1 MFYYPTVLKRHS
13 GCFSTIWLVA
23 TKGIKIPRRDFLK
36 VNVIRTCDDIMSY
49 VLQRVPPPQP
59 GLPRPRFS
67 LYLSSQLQ
75 YGVIL
80 VYHRQC
86 ALLLQELQ
94 SVLVKLLKQRS
105 SQIIDMDEPSRQA
118 LDFPDAL
125 SLMEDTEGALDPLF
139 GVMFMREAMPSPN
152 TLIQMG
158 REYQREWSPELP
170 AAAEQNSAITAFPET
185 ITLRER
191 EPIAIPPAEFEGMEL
206 VDQHPDT
213 IDILMAQTGHFP
225 EGEDFDIL
233 EQGMQP
239 GDQEMDIERDLREE
253 DLEGKTTR
261 DFTASTIDSL
271 HPTLS
276 TEDVILPQEDPGLSG
291 EKPTSPSHLHTP
303 TSVPILPSP
312 PHAAEKRQRPSLQ
325 LKDVPTPEVQ
335 MRTRKRQL
343 IFFDPETQIP
353 EQVQQEQI
361 NDPHIETGPRLT
373 LQPPS
378 QRLPSAAELFNNPC
392 TPLPEELL
400 LLWKQAATITP
411 LSGSDLQVGER
422 GPESNDSEKEREHAM
437 VEAAEEVEAREG
449 KDGGAAL
456 SPYSEF
462 RRDVVD
468 LEMNGFSDP
477 DTTLERSDQ
486 REMSRIRDM
495 SPMFS
500 PEKEG
505 PTVPRSL
512 KDIPEVVD
520 ELLERAAAESPGLP
534 FDIPENEEGHVV
546 FASLLPPDANRR
558 TVSKSFMRL
567 LESLTA
573 KSVRAEQDE
582 PYGDILIFPGLNYEE
597 QRQTL

>member
-1 MFYYPTVLKRHS
+1 
-13 GCFSTIWLVA
+13 
-23 TKGIKIPRRDFLK
+23 
-36 VNVIRTCDDIMSY
+36 MSY

-86 ALLLQELQ
+86 ALLLQELE
-94 SVLVKLLKQRS
+94 SVLVKLLKQRT
-105 SQIIDMDEPSRQA
+105 SQIIDIDEPSRQA

-139 GVMFMREAMPSPN
+139 GLMFMREAIPSPN

-158 REYQREWSPELP
+158 QEYQREWSPELP
-170 AAAEQNSAITAFPET
+170 AADEQNSAITASLET

-191 EPIAIPPAEFEGMEL
+191 EPIVIHPAEFEGMEL

-213 IDILMAQTGHFP
+213 IDILMAQTGYFP

-239 GDQEMDIERDLREE
+239 GDLEMDIERDVREE

-261 DFTASTIDSL
+261 DFTASTIDSQ

-276 TEDVILPQEDPGLSG
+276 TDDVILPQEDPGLSG
-291 EKPTSPSHLHTP
+291 VKPRSPSDLHTP

-312 PHAAEKRQRPSLQ
+312 PHVAGKRLRPFLQ

-335 MRTRKRQL
+335 MRRRKRQL

-353 EQVQQEQI
+353 QQVQQEQI

-373 LQPPS
+373 FQPPS

-422 GPESNDSEKEREHAM
+422 MPESTDSEKEREHAM
-437 VEAAEEVEAREG
+437 VEEVEAREG

-462 RRDVVD
+462 NRDGVD

-477 DTTLERSDQ
+477 DTMLERSDQ
-486 REMSRIRDM
+486 RETSRIRDI

-505 PTVPRSL
+505 PAVPRSL

-520 ELLERAAAESPGLP
+520 EFLERAAEESPGLP

-567 LESLTA
+567 LESLKA
-573 KSVRAEQDE
+573 KRLRAEQDE
-582 PYGDILIFPGLNYEE
+582 PYGDILIFHGLKYEE
-597 QRQTL
+597 QRQAL

>member
-36 VNVIRTCDDIMSY
+36 VNVINTCDDIMSY
-49 VLQRVPPPQP
+49 VLQQVPPPQP

-86 ALLLQELQ
+86 ALLLQDLQ
-94 SVLVKLLKQRS
+94 SVLVKLLKQRV
-105 SQIIDMDEPSRQA
+105 SQKIDMNETSRHA

-152 TLIQMG
+152 ALIQMG

-170 AAAEQNSAITAFPET
+170 AAAEQNSAITASPET
-185 ITLRER
+185 ITLRES
-191 EPIAIPPAEFEGMEL
+191 EPITIPPAEFEGMEL

-213 IDILMAQTGHFP
+213 IDILMSQTGHFP
-225 EGEDFDIL
+225 EGDFDIL

-239 GDQEMDIERDLREE
+239 GGQEREFERDGRE
-253 DLEGKTTR
+253 DIEGKTTR
-261 DFTASTIDSL
+261 DLTASTIDL
-271 HPTLS
+271 PTLS
-276 TEDVILPQEDPGLSG
+276 TEEVILLQEDPGLSR
-291 EKPTSPSHLHTP
+291 SPSDLHTP
-303 TSVPILPSP
+303 ASILPSP
-312 PHAAEKRQRPSLQ
+312 PHAAEKRQRPALQ
-325 LKDVPTPEVQ
+325 LKDVPTPEV
-335 MRTRKRQL
+335 RRRKRQL

-353 EQVQQEQI
+353 EQVLHEQI
-361 NDPHIETGPRLT
+361 DDPRIETRPRLT
-373 LQPPS
+373 FQPSS

-400 LLWKQAATITP
+400 WKQAAIITP
-411 LSGSDLQVGER
+411 LSDSDLQAGER
-422 GPESNDSEKEREHAM
+422 GPESTDSEKERECEM
-437 VEAAEEVEAREG
+437 VKAAEEVEAREG
-449 KDGGAAL
+449 TDGGAAL
-456 SPYSEF
+456 SPREF
-462 RRDVVD
+462 HRDVAG
-468 LEMNGFSDP
+468 LEMDAFSDP
-477 DTTLERSDQ
+477 DTMEVSDQ
-486 REMSRIRDM
+486 KETSRII

-500 PEKEG
+500 SEKEG
-505 PTVPRSL
+505 PVVPRSL
-512 KDIPEVVD
+512 KDIAEVVD
-520 ELLERAAAESPGLP
+520 EFLERAAAESPGLL
-534 FDIPENEEGHVV
+534 FDFPENEEGPVV

-573 KSVRAEQDE
+573 KRLRAEQDE
-582 PYGDILIFPGLNYEE
+582 PYGDILIFPGPNYEE

>member
-36 VNVIRTCDDIMSY
+36 VNVIVTCDDIMSY

-67 LYLSSQLQ
+67 LYLSSLLQ

-105 SQIIDMDEPSRQA
+105 SQIIDMDESSRQA

-125 SLMEDTEGALDPLF
+125 NLMEDTEGALDPLF

-191 EPIAIPPAEFEGMEL
+191 EPIAFPPAEFEGMEL

-239 GDQEMDIERDLREE
+239 GDQEMDIERDVREE

-261 DFTASTIDSL
+261 DFTASTIDSQ

-291 EKPTSPSHLHTP
+291 VKPTSPSHLHTP
-303 TSVPILPSP
+303 ASVPILPSP

-325 LKDVPTPEVQ
+325 LKDVPTPGV
-335 MRTRKRQL
+335 RRKRQL

-361 NDPHIETGPRLT
+361 DDPHIETGPRLT

-378 QRLPSAAELFNNPC
+378 QRLPSATELFNNPC

-422 GPESNDSEKEREHAM
+422 GPESTDSEKEREHAM

-477 DTTLERSDQ
+477 DTMLERSDQ
-486 REMSRIRDM
+486 RETSRIRDM

-505 PTVPRSL
+505 PAVPRYL

-573 KSVRAEQDE
+573 KRVRAEQDE

>member
-23 TKGIKIPRRDFLK
+23 TKGIKITRRDFLK
-36 VNVIRTCDDIMSY
+36 VNVISTCDDIMSY
-49 VLQRVPPPQP
+49 VLQ
-59 GLPRPRFS
+59 
-67 LYLSSQLQ
+67 Q

-94 SVLVKLLKQRS
+94 SVVVKMLKQRTLK
-105 SQIIDMDEPSRQA
+105 IDMDEPSRHA
-118 LDFPDAL
+118 LDLPDAL
-125 SLMEDTEGALDPLF
+125 SLMEDTEGALDPSF
-139 GVMFMREAMPSPN
+139 GVMSMREAMPSPN

-170 AAAEQNSAITAFPET
+170 AAAEQNSAITASLET

-225 EGEDFDIL
+225 EDEDFDIL

-239 GDQEMDIERDLREE
+239 GGQEREIERDGREE

-261 DFTASTIDSL
+261 DFTASTIDL
-271 HPTLS
+271 PPTLS
-276 TEDVILPQEDPGLSG
+276 TEEVILLQEDPSLSV
-291 EKPTSPSHLHTP
+291 EKPRSPSDLHTP
-303 TSVPILPSP
+303 ASVFILPSP
-312 PHAAEKRQRPSLQ
+312 PHAAEKRQRPALQ

-335 MRTRKRQL
+335 KRRRKRQL
-343 IFFDPETQIP
+343 IFFDPVTQIP
-353 EQVQQEQI
+353 EQVQQEQT
-361 NDPHIETGPRLT
+361 NDLHIETRPPLT
-373 LQPPS
+373 LQPPFS

-422 GPESNDSEKEREHAM
+422 GPESTDSEEKQKHEM
-437 VEAAEEVEAREG
+437 VEEVEG
-449 KDGGAAL
+449 KDGGATL
-456 SPYSEF
+456 SHSEKK
-462 RRDVVD
+462 R
-468 LEMNGFSDP
+468 P
-477 DTTLERSDQ
+477 A
-486 REMSRIRDM
+486 
-495 SPMFS
+495 
-500 PEKEG
+500 
-505 PTVPRSL
+505 VPRSL

-520 ELLERAAAESPGLP
+520 ELLERAAAESPGVP
-534 FDIPENEEGHVV
+534 FDFPENEEGHVV
-546 FASLLPPDANRR
+546 FASLLPPGANRR

-573 KSVRAEQDE
+573 KRVRAEQDE
-582 PYGDILIFPGLNYEE
+582 PYGDILIFPGPNYQE
-597 QRQTL
+597 QRQAL

>member
-23 TKGIKIPRRDFLK
+23 TKGIKIPCRDFLK

-49 VLQRVPPPQP
+49 VLQ
-59 GLPRPRFS
+59 
-67 LYLSSQLQ
+67 
-75 YGVIL
+75 
-80 VYHRQC
+80 QC
-86 ALLLQELQ
+86 ALLLKELQ
-94 SVLVKLLKQRS
+94 SVVMKLLKQRS

-158 REYQREWSPELP
+158 REYQREWSLELP

-191 EPIAIPPAEFEGMEL
+191 EPIAIAPAEFEGMEL

-239 GDQEMDIERDLREE
+239 GDQEMDIERDVREE

-261 DFTASTIDSL
+261 DFTASTIDSQ

-303 TSVPILPSP
+303 ASVPILPSP
-312 PHAAEKRQRPSLQ
+312 PHSAEKRQRPSLQ

-335 MRTRKRQL
+335 MRRRKRQL

-361 NDPHIETGPRLT
+361 NDPHFETGPRLT

-422 GPESNDSEKEREHAM
+422 GLESTDSEKEREHAM
-437 VEAAEEVEAREG
+437 VEAAEGVEAREG

-456 SPYSEF
+456 SPY
-462 RRDVVD
+462 
-468 LEMNGFSDP
+468 NP
-477 DTTLERSDQ
+477 DTMLERSDQ
-486 REMSRIRDM
+486 RETSRIRDM

-505 PTVPRSL
+505 PDVPMSL

-534 FDIPENEEGHVV
+534 FDIPENEEGYVV
-546 FASLLPPDANRR
+546 FASLLPPDANSR

-573 KSVRAEQDE
+573 KRVRAEQDE

-597 QRQTL
+597 KRQTL